1 MALLSRFTYCVDLQC
16 PQMIVL
22 LVMYGDSNRSFQLP
36 INYVKC
42 VKGKLSEARWL
53 I

>member
-1 MALLSRFTYCVDLQC
+1 
-16 PQMIVL
+16 MIVL

-36 INYVKC
+36 INYLKFVKD
-42 VKGKLSEARWL
+42 SAINEARRL